1 MTTDK
6 TTNDDLIRD
15 DLIRVKQETI
25 AREFA
30 RMEAEKARRKT
41 NARDDAWDKYD
52 DLEAW
57 DEYEDLERPATPS
70 EIQDYRR
77 EIDAKMRQ
85 VGGDHYKNLTPS
97 PAATIEDWGLGFMLG
112 NVVKYVVRI
121 DRKGHWLEQVNKA
134 IHYLELYR
142 ERRVAQVEQ
151 VLGRSAWLRAFDR
164 LRGKGWL
171 IEDGICRERPE
182 RTASY
187 HYSPGVRYLYWPEGM
202 CVLVTLDEKESLLI
216 SDAASSPEKTA
227 DDWRRLAGEMCM
239 EFGLPFI
246 REDGT
251 VGAFV
256 DKPRD
261 IT

>member
-6 TTNDDLIRD
+6 TTDD

-30 RMEAEKARRKT
+30 RMDAEA
-41 NARDDAWDKYD
+41 
-52 DLEAW
+52 
-57 DEYEDLERPATPS
+57 
-70 EIQDYRR
+70 
-77 EIDAKMRQ
+77 AKMRQ
-85 VGGDHYKNLTPS
+85 VGGDHYKDLTPS
-97 PAATIEDWGLGFMLG
+97 PATTIEDWGLGFMLG

-164 LRGKGWL
+164 LRGKGWR
-171 IEDGICRERPE
+171 IEDA
-182 RTASY
+182 ASC
-187 HYSPGVRYLYWPEGM
+187 HYSPGVRYLYWHEGM
-202 CVLVTLDEKESLLI
+202 CVLVTLDEKESLRI
-216 SDAASSPEKTA
+216 SNAASSPEKTA
-227 DDWRRLAGEMCM
+227 DDWRRLASEMCM